1 LSAEKVL
8 AYFVSSI
15 ILYLYIMNN
24 KNNRSISIIVK
35 AAAISMAVFFI
46 FIGTCAASIS
56 SSTNYKLHTA
66 MADGG
71 GAAGSSTAYSAENS
85 VGAPLGTAVATGTS
99 YKIYSGLLATTNAL
113 PDIAITSYN
122 DGLLINDDTPSLE
135 WIYED
140 KDTDPQRYYQV
151 QVSKDNFVTLQVDSG
166 LIASSDI
173 SYTTPILSTDEAGV
187 SYRWRVRVSDGFDYS
202 GWQNATSGFRLT
214 TAAMDVPI
222 IWARVSAGGD
232 DIPAKLWQDCGTPY
246 MYWDY
251 PVTGL
256 DVVGYSYAWGSMP
269 DDQLDTAAFSY
280 QTEQDLLSD
289 GVRVFNLT
297 AQNTGGNW
305 SDMAS
310 FEIWID
316 RGDPSVGAYSPASGT
331 TISTDVPMI
340 SINASDE
347 YSGINPDA
355 IDMTINRSSVG
366 ATYDEGAQSIV
377 YIPSV
382 PLSEGDNTISVEVS
396 DFVGNT
402 SSPLIWSFVVDTEGP
417 SGSIIINNQDAVTNS
432 IYVNLV
438 LSASDSTTDVLS
450 MSISNDGVFDTET
463 WEVFS
468 TRKDNW
474 TLPAI
479 SGTRKVYV
487 KFKDTAGNE
496 SEILSDTIELI
507 IIAPDTIITSGP
519 SLLTKSTTALFTFK
533 STIDSCVF
541 RWKFNDEEWSE
552 WSTENSVTRE
562 ELSQG
567 NHYFKVQSAKDV
579 NNNTE
584 IDADEMDPVPEERT
598 WTISETGVVKPDL
611 PTKKPF
617 KFWKKE

>member
-1 LSAEKVL
+1 MLRPFFSKLIFTKTALISAV
-8 AYFVSSI
+8 
-15 ILYLYIMNN
+15 
-24 KNNRSISIIVK
+24 
-35 AAAISMAVFFI
+35 VFFVFTGI
-46 FIGTCAASIS
+46 CAASLS
-56 SSTNYKLHTA
+56 SSESYKLHTA
-66 MADGG
+66 MANGG
-71 GAAGSSTAYSAENS
+71 GAAGSSTAYNAENS
-85 VGAPLGTAVATGTS
+85 VGSPMGTAVATGTS

-113 PDIAITSYN
+113 PGVTISSYN

-135 WIYED
+135 WTYED

-151 QVSKDNFVTLQVDSG
+151 QVSQDNFVTLAVDSG
-166 LIASSDI
+166 LVTSSDT
-173 SYTTPILSTDEAGV
+173 SFTTPVLSTDEAGV

-202 GWQNATSGFRLT
+202 GWQNATAGFRLT

-222 IWARVSAGGD
+222 IWARVSAGGSE
-232 DIPAKLWQDCGTPY
+232 IPAKLWQDCGTPY
-246 MYWDY
+246 MYWEY

-256 DVVGYSYAWGSMP
+256 DIAGYSYAWGSMP
-269 DDQLDTAAFSY
+269 DDQIDTTDFSY
-280 QTEQDLLSD
+280 QTDQDLLSD

-297 AQNTGGNW
+297 AQNTGGSW

-316 RGDPSVGAYSPASGT
+316 RGDPTVGQYSPTNGT
-331 TISTDVPMI
+331 TISTDVPTI
-340 SINASDE
+340 SISASDE
-347 YSGINPDA
+347 YSGINPSA
-355 IDMTINRSSVG
+355 IDMTINKSSVN

-382 PLSEGDNTISVEVS
+382 PLSDGDNTISLEVS

-402 SSPLIWSFVVDTEGP
+402 STPLIWSFMVDTKGP
-417 SGSIIINNQDAVTNS
+417 TGSIIINNQDALTNS
-432 IYVNLV
+432 IYVNLM
-438 LSASDSTTDVLS
+438 LSARDSTTDVQS

-463 WEVFS
+463 WEPFS
-468 TRKDNW
+468 TRRDNW

-496 SEILSDTIELI
+496 SEILNDTIELI

-519 SLLTKSTTALFTFK
+519 NLLTKSTTALFTFK
-533 STIDSCVF
+533 ATIDNCVF
-541 RWKFNDEEWSE
+541 RWKFDDEEWSE
-552 WSTENSVTRE
+552 WNTKNSITRE

-579 NNNTE
+579 NNNSE
-584 IDADEMDPVPEERT
+584 IDADEIDPVPEERT
-598 WTISETGVVKPDL
+598 WTISETGTVKPDL
-611 PTKKPF
+611 PTKNPF